1 MWNTSMKS
9 TTEKIANL
17 GGDVFGPVR
26 LPDVEADESTLAA
39 VVSYVFI
46 IIGIISVIMIMIA
59 SLQYITSTGDPQKTK
74 KAKDTILYAVIGVV
88 ISVSAWSIISFVLD
102 RT

>member
-1 MWNTSMKS
+1 MIKPL
-9 TTEKIANL
+9 EIVANI
-17 GGDVFGPVR
+17 GSDVFGPVPIPR
-26 LPDVEADESTLAA
+26 PEANESVIAN
-39 VVSYVFI
+39 VVSYAFI

-88 ISVSAWSIISFVLD
+88 ISVSAWAIINFILD